1 MEKLQLFFSNT
12 RSLASYCVRFATWGE
27 YGHVGLYRDD
37 TIIEANSTLNKV
49 VCRSFE
55 PSEYSQFVIKEYDIP
70 AKPVWDIISSQID
83 KPYDWSAI
91 YGFLF
96 RQDWQS
102 PDKWF
107 CSELVEWGCNSI
119 GYSMINKKSWRVS
132 PQDLN
137 EVKSINILRTYWN
150 YHF

>member
-37 TIIEANSTLNKV
+37 TIIEANSTMNKV
-49 VCRSFE
+49 VCRSFD
-55 PSEYSQFVIKEYDIP
+55 PKEYSQFVIKEYDIP

-96 RQDWQS
+96 RQDCVIFIYIIYI
-102 PDKWF
+102 DYHF
-107 CSELVEWGCNSI
+107 TIC
-119 GYSMINKKSWRVS
+119 NKK
-132 PQDLN
+132 
-137 EVKSINILRTYWN
+137 VKKLHHYSN
-150 YHF
+150 YMIML